1 MRKHLTFVTFAVVT
15 LSFAA
20 CSQGAEV
27 TFSFSPLPP
36 SSGPS
41 PSSVTGSDGATINP
55 SGSLPPSSSPGSTG
69 TVTDG
74 AAPVSVSGSTSMSV
88 SFAARGRPALWA
100 PPPGSM
106 ALQWDGPSGQSF
118 GMGGSSF
125 TGQQATSTA
134 LSLSFVIRV
143 VGAKVEFR
151 STAGECLITITTSEA
166 ANMAGQFQC
175 TGVRNGDGTIVV
187 NAQGSFTAVG

>member
-1 MRKHLTFVTFAVVT
+1 MRKSLTFVTLAAAT
-15 LSFAA
+15 LALAA
-20 CSQGAEV
+20 CAKGAEP

-36 SSGPS
+36 SSS

-55 SGSLPPSSSPGSTG
+55 SGSLPPSSSPGITG

-74 AAPVSVSGSTSMSV
+74 AATVSVSGSTSTSV
-88 SFAARGRPALWA
+88 SFADLVSPALWA

-125 TGQQATSTA
+125 AGQQATSA
-134 LSLSFVIRV
+134 SLSLSFTIRV
-143 VGAKVEFR
+143 DSAKVEFR
-151 STAGECLITITTSEA
+151 STAGECLITITTAEA